1 MSCIIK
7 TMTINLVTRAAIYEV
22 ATPIYQGPLD
32 LLLQLIENAQLDIT
46 KLALAQVTDQF
57 LHHLRQFDE
66 RSADEVS
73 SFLVIAARL
82 LQIKSEVLLPRPPVR
97 EEREEDPGEALA
109 RQLLTYKRY
118 KQVADGLAQREENGF
133 RTYVRLAPSPKVE
146 GKVDLDGLGLAELVD
161 AAKYIFAMARPVD
174 SRQSLNTVVTAP
186 RITIREKIGSIA
198 DLLNKRKRTKFVTLL
213 NDSYSRLD
221 IVVTFLAVLELI
233 KRHLVQAYQ
242 EQVFGDIELERA
254 ATWHEVKDIDLEF
267 GE

>member
-1 MSCIIK
+1 
-7 TMTINLVTRAAIYEV
+7 MTINLVSRGARYEV

-57 LHHLRQFDE
+57 LKHLRQFEE
-66 RSADEVS
+66 RSADQVS

-97 EEREEDPGEALA
+97 EEGEEDPGEALA

-133 RTYVRLAPSPKVE
+133 RTYVRLAPPPKVE
-146 GKVDLDGLGLAELVD
+146 GKIDLDGLGLAELVD
-161 AAKYIFAMARPVD
+161 AAQYIFSRVRELD
-174 SRQSLNTVVTAP
+174 SRPGLNTVVAAP
-186 RITIREKIGSIA
+186 KITIRQKIGFIA
-198 DLLNKRKRTKFVTLL
+198 DLLQRRKRTKFVALL
-213 NDSYSRLD
+213 NDRHSRLD
-221 IVVTFLAVLELI
+221 IVMTFLAVLELI

-242 EQVFGDIELERA
+242 EQVFGDIELEIA
-254 ATWHEVKDIDLEF
+254 ETWDEITEFDLEF
-267 GE
+267 EE